1 MTQENKVFTK
11 IDLGSKTD
19 GRKKTKIPRRK
30 PAEKRFGAPKNRI
43 KPTDNENSR
52 EASTVEVN
60 TKSNG
65 RNNALPLQES
75 GVIFD
80 ASEIHPSNEQLQDK
94 EIPEDDEELPNI
106 ITSEVM
112 MSRELKKNKHLLTAD
127 EEKQLAKTRDAGQV
141 ALEKLND
148 PDLSGEEKMKCQKE
162 VEDGEKA
169 KKRLIEAN
177 LRLVVSVA
185 KKYTNRGLSL
195 LDLIQEGNIGLMRAV
210 EKFDHTKGF
219 KLSTYATWWIRQAI
233 SRAVDDQARTIRI
246 PVHMV
251 ETINGMRRTERRL
264 QVEFGRDATT
274 QEIAKAMEI
283 TPEKVSDLRKYSEQ
297 PVSLDQPAGSDTD
310 SESTLGDFV
319 ASEVADPQQIAAQD
333 LLKEA
338 VNEVLDSLT
347 PRERKVLKLRFGLDD
362 NQPHTLEEVG
372 REFGV
377 TRERIRQIEQKALR
391 KLRNPSRSGKLRDYL
406 SE

>member
-1 MTQENKVFTK
+1 M
-11 IDLGSKTD
+11 
-19 GRKKTKIPRRK
+19 
-30 PAEKRFGAPKNRI
+30 
-43 KPTDNENSR
+43 
-52 EASTVEVN
+52 
-60 TKSNG
+60 
-65 RNNALPLQES
+65 
-75 GVIFD
+75 
-80 ASEIHPSNEQLQDK
+80 
-94 EIPEDDEELPNI
+94 
-106 ITSEVM
+106 
-112 MSRELKKNKHLLTAD
+112 
-127 EEKQLAKTRDAGQV
+127 
-141 ALEKLND
+141 
-148 PDLSGEEKMKCQKE
+148 
-162 VEDGEKA
+162 
-169 KKRLIEAN
+169 
-177 LRLVVSVA
+177 
-185 KKYTNRGLSL
+185 
-195 LDLIQEGNIGLMRAV
+195 
-210 EKFDHTKGF
+210 
-219 KLSTYATWWIRQAI
+219 STYATWWIRQAI